1 MKTIHAKFVGRA
13 SLENHIC
20 FMLIIFAI
28 FESLLFKPYFIQ
40 TTSNFAY
47 PLSLSHAVV
56 LVIRFANLP
65 PVT

>member
-28 FESLLFKPYFIQ
+28 FESLLFKPYFILNDFKLCIP
-40 TTSNFAY
+40 TFSF
-47 PLSLSHAVV
+47 PVV
-56 LVIRFANLP
+56 LVISFSNFP